1 MAAAEAAEAD
11 SRPQSAAEQE
21 VEVGSRVDLLPS
33 QTGTTQ
39 HCLAGRNDSARL
51 GTRQKLDPYVLRQLP
66 YAFCTSMLST

>member
-33 QTGTTQ
+33 QIQ
-39 HCLAGRNDSARL
+39 SC
-51 GTRQKLDPYVLRQLP
+51 
-66 YAFCTSMLST
+66 AFCTDVFPANPSRCSGCNGIEVM